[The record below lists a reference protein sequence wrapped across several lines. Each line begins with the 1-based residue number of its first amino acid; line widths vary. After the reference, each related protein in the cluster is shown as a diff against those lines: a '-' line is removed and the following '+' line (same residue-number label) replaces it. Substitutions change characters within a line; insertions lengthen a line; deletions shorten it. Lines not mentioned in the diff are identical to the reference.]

1 LIKRIAFI
9 VFFWL
14 VAIVAFSQQLR
25 IEASGQSLDQVLNS
39 LPVRL
44 SFNSRALSAY
54 RVTVSKTFSS
64 PLEAIQYLLKDKP
77 FACEQIGGVYV
88 ITPIPAESIPLVVS
102 PVTYPLVINITD
114 TETGEPLPYAHI
126 VTASGMAS
134 SGPSGIFQSKEKSL
148 LPRRYQVHY
157 IGYESKDT
165 LLVPGKHTLTLRPRS
180 IALNEIIITTASEA
194 MMMQMGKTSG
204 EMRLNQQM
212 AGSLPGGSDNSVF
225 SLLRLM
231 PGVRVSGE
239 PSDDLIV
246 WDSGISESGIV
257 YDGFTIFGLKNFN
270 DNISS
275 VNPFMVK
282 DIRLMKGG
290 YDVSWGNHSGA
301 VAEITGVSGQT
312 KSPVFKV
319 AVSNLTANIF
329 GSVPITRHSE
339 ITVALRQTYYNLYD
353 PEEVAFSAQTK
364 GLQVDTKA
372 EGSGGP
378 GSGGFGG
385 GGSGSGSGSGN
396 GGNGQRLTD
405 LYIKPAYKFGDVNVK
420 LTGRFSENDSYY
432 LSLYTAGDRFKFDVL
447 REDSFAINAEDNS
460 RQYAGAASYNRVWSS
475 GSSSRFLFTYSRLNS
490 ESDQVTRVNGR
501 PFTPLE
507 LSHTGNHIQE
517 SGLTLSHLFAV
528 YRQQIRIG
536 GEWMYYQAGLG
547 QSNNGLHKPAL
558 FLTDNIRFNKL
569 DLTAGIRV
577 DYPDVANL
585 YIQPRLSARYALS
598 PSFAATASWGL
609 YNQFY
614 GRGVYQNEAGNYQY
628 VWKVLPPE
636 LALLSMHSVAGVSYS
651 NNGLLVSLEGYSKH
665 SDVLSITQS
674 DPLLLTE
681 RTTYGADLFLKKE
694 FGLHKVFGSYSVV
707 SSNYPES
714 VVAHEIKSG
723 VIFAVGP
730 FRLSGSY
737 VYGTGFDLLIT
748 GGQGRVQGQGQGLV
762 SSRAS
767 TLVDT
772 PYSRLDLAVNYRF
785 NIKKTRLQTGL
796 SFLNLFNTRNIK
808 YSYQVEEDTDIT
820 NIYTKAT
827 PFAPV
832 LFVEIRF

>member
-1 LIKRIAFI
+1 MIKRLGIIILFC
-9 VFFWL
+9 FFEIL
-14 VAIVAFSQQLR
+14 AFSQELK
-25 IEASGQSLDQVLNS
+25 IEAYRQSLDKVLKS
-39 LPVRL
+39 LPYQL
-44 SFNSRALSAY
+44 SYNNRALSRY
-54 RVTVSKTFSS
+54 NVTVNQTFSS

-77 FACEQIGGVYV
+77 FTCEQIGGVYV
-88 ITPIPAESIPLVVS
+88 ITPMSLNLTPLIVS
-102 PVTYPLVINITD
+102 PVTYPLVISITD
-114 TETGEPLPYAHI
+114 AETGEPLPYAHI
-126 VTASGMAS
+126 VTASGLGS
-134 SGPSGIFQSKEKSL
+134 TGPSGIFQSREKSL

-165 LLVPGKHTLTLRPRS
+165 LLVPGRHTLILRPCS
-180 IALNEIIITTASEA
+180 IALNEIIITTASDA

-329 GSVPITRHSE
+329 GSVPITRRSE

-353 PEEVAFSAQTK
+353 PEEIAFSSQTQ
-364 GLQVDTKA
+364 GLQVGTKA

-378 GSGGFGG
+378 GSGGSNG
-385 GGSGSGSGSGN
+385 GGSGLGN
-396 GGNGQRLTD
+396 GGSGQRLTD
-405 LYIKPAYKFGDVNVK
+405 LYIMPVYKFGDVNMK
-420 LTGRFSENDSYY
+420 LTGRLSENDSYY
-432 LSLYTAGDRFKFDVL
+432 LSLYAAEDRFKFDVM
-447 REDSFAINAEDNS
+447 REDSFAINAEENS
-460 RQYAGAASYNRVWSS
+460 RQYAGAASYNRVWSD

-490 ESDQVTRVNGR
+490 ESDQVTKVNGR

-517 SGLTLSHLFAV
+517 SGLTLSHHFAI

-536 GEWMYYQAGLG
+536 AEWMYYQAGLG

-558 FLTDNIRFNKL
+558 FVTDNIRFDKL

-585 YIQPRLSARYALS
+585 YIQPRLSARYVLS

-628 VWKVLPPE
+628 VWKVLPAE

-651 NNGLLVSLEGYSKH
+651 NNGLLISLEGYSKH
-665 SDVLSITQS
+665 SDVLSITQA

-694 FGLHKVFGSYSVV
+694 FGRHKVFGSYSLV

-714 VVAHEIKSG
+714 VLAHEIKSG
-723 VIFAVGP
+723 VIFAFGL

-737 VYGTGFDLLIT
+737 VYGTGYNLLIS
-748 GGQGRVQGQGQGLV
+748 GGQGRVQGKGKGLV
-762 SSRAS
+762 SSSTS

-785 NIKKTRLQTGL
+785 NIKKTQLQTGL

-827 PFAPV
+827 PFTPV